1 MATTQEPTVEGK
13 TFDEWVKEHEI
24 LAPRQI
30 AVEMTSLLFGYGGD
44 VQLDVMPDTG
54 DTQPRG

>member
-1 MATTQEPTVEGK
+1 MTTPAPEPTIEGK
-13 TFDEWVKEHEI
+13 TFDEWVTENER

-44 VQLDVMPDTG
+44 TPITEPEQLDVT
-54 DTQPRG
+54 